1 MSEPFAPPR
10 QAAPTTEPMDSAGS
24 LLRKAREA
32 QGLHLAALATMLKI
46 PPKKLEALEADRYE
60 ELQGVTFTRALAQ
73 SACRVLKMDPAPV
86 LARLPR
92 AEPGSLGPAGRGLN
106 EPFRERALRR
116 DPLEL
121 LRAGKGVLALVA
133 VLLMAAAALWL
144 APPGFGLAHL
154 SSLNLPFFGAA
165 SAPSGEEVVAAVGN
179 ETVQPDG
186 TLNTAALPP
195 SDGPGAA
202 SGAVSSAAAPG
213 TTALPASVPVP
224 RNGLDLGGDA
234 LVPAAPPVQPL
245 QLVAREASWIEV
257 LDAKGEALLARTLAP
272 GEAVGL
278 DGVLPVRVKIGNAA
292 GTELSFRGQA
302 VDLAPVTRDNVA
314 RLELK

>member
-1 MSEPFAPPR
+1 MSEPLAPPR
-10 QAAPTTEPMDSAGS
+10 QPNPDTQPMDSAGS
-24 LLRKAREA
+24 LLRAARQA
-32 QGLHLAALATMLKI
+32 QGLHVAALALMLKI
-46 PPKKLEALEADRYE
+46 TPKKLEALEDDRYD

-73 SACRVLKMDPAPV
+73 SACRVLKIDPAPV

-92 AEPGSLGPAGRGLN
+92 AEPGTLGQAGGGLN

-133 VLLMAAAALWL
+133 VLLVGAAALWL
-144 APPGFGLAHL
+144 APPGFGLSHL
-154 SSLNLPFFGAA
+154 PSLPWPSLGAA
-165 SAPSGEEVVAAVGN
+165 SAPAADEGAADVVAVPNNA
-179 ETVQPDG
+179 TVQPDG
-186 TLNTAALPP
+186 SLSGATAASNVQPE
-195 SDGPGAA
+195 
-202 SGAVSSAAAPG
+202 
-213 TTALPASVPVP
+213 LPASVPVP
-224 RNGLDLGGDA
+224 RNGLDLGGD
-234 LVPAAPPVQPL
+234 VAPTPVQPL
-245 QLVAREASWIEV
+245 QLTARQASWIEV

-272 GEAVGL
+272 GESVSL

-292 GTELSFRGQA
+292 GTELLFRGQA